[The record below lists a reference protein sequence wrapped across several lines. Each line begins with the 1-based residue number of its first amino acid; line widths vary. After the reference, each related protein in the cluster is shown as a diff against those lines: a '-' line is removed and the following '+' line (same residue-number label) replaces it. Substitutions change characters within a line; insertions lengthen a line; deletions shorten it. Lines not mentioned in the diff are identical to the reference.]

1 MTEVKQTS
9 ILVKNLFKLIRWNN
23 LLIVAV
29 TQYSAAYFLIK
40 PMELKGLVMSPDM
53 LLLCL
58 GTVMITAAGYVI
70 NDYYDVKIDYVN
82 KPERVVV
89 GRFVKRRSIIILHAT
104 LNTLGVLAGVLVSW
118 QIGVLNFLVVGLLWL
133 YSNQLKRLPLLGNI
147 TVALL
152 TGLSVF
158 VVYILQRES
167 IFLFATYAFFA
178 FFISLIREIIKDME
192 DVEGDKKFNC
202 KTLPIAIGIRK
213 SKLVIYLI
221 CTIFLIVVAA
231 LLQQEP
237 KFWWVFSGLVL
248 VLGWLSNQ
256 LFRADK
262 NRDFAKLSTLS
273 KQIMI
278 LGLISMIFLK

>member
-1 MTEVKQTS
+1 MKQTS
-9 ILVKNLFKLIRWNN
+9 LLVKNLLKLIRWNN
-23 LLIVAV
+23 LLIVAIS
-29 TQYSAAYFLIK
+29 QYSAAYFLIK
-40 PMELKGLVMSPDM
+40 SKDLSTLLLDPKM

-58 GTVMITAAGYVI
+58 GTIMITAAGYVI
-70 NDYYDVKIDYVN
+70 NDYYDIKIDYVN

-104 LNTLGVLAGVLVSW
+104 LNTIGVLVGVLVSW
-118 QIGVLNFLVVGLLWL
+118 QIGVINFFVVGLLWL
-133 YSNQLKRLPLLGNI
+133 YSNQLKRLPLLGNL
-147 TVALL
+147 TVAFL

-158 VVYILQRES
+158 VVFVLYRES

-192 DVEGDKKFNC
+192 DVEGDKKFDC
-202 KTLPIAIGIRK
+202 KTLPIAIGMRK

-221 CTIFLIVVAA
+221 CVVFLMEVAV

-237 KFWWVFSGLVL
+237 KFWWVFSGLAL
-248 VLGWLSNQ
+248 LLGWLIQ
-256 LFRADK
+256 KLYKADK
-262 NRDFAKLSTLS
+262 RTDFANLSTFS

-278 LGLISMIFLK
+278 LGLISMIFFK

>member
-1 MTEVKQTS
+1 MDSK
-9 ILVKNLFKLIRWNN
+9 
-23 LLIVAV
+23 
-29 TQYSAAYFLIK
+29 
-40 PMELKGLVMSPDM
+40 M

-58 GTVMITAAGYVI
+58 GTVLITAAGYVI
-70 NDYYDVKIDYVN
+70 NDYYDVKIDYIN

-89 GRFVKRRSIIILHAT
+89 GRFLKRRSIIILHAT

-118 QIGVLNFLVVGLLWL
+118 QIGVINFLVIGLLWL
-133 YSNQLKRLPLLGNI
+133 YSNQLKRLPLLGNL

-158 VVYILQRES
+158 VVYVLHRES
-167 IFLFATYAFFA
+167 IFLFATYSFFA

-192 DVEGDKKFNC
+192 DVEGDKKFDC
-202 KTLPIAIGIRK
+202 KTLPITIGIRK

-221 CTIFLIVVAA
+221 CAIFLVTVAV

-248 VLGWLSNQ
+248 MLGWLCKQ
-256 LFRADK
+256 LFYADK
-262 NRDFAKLSTLS
+262 SNDFANLSTLS

>member
-1 MTEVKQTS
+1 MS
-9 ILVKNLFKLIRWNN
+9 I
-23 LLIVAV
+23 
-29 TQYSAAYFLIK
+29 
-40 PMELKGLVMSPDM
+40 ED
-53 LLLCL
+53 LLLDPKMLFLSL
-58 GTVMITAAGYVI
+58 GTVLITAAGYVI

-89 GRFVKRRSIIILHAT
+89 GKFLKRRSIIILHAT
-104 LNTLGVLAGVLVSW
+104 LNTLGVLIGLLVSW
-118 QIGVLNFLVVGLLWL
+118 QIGAINFFVVGLLWL
-133 YSNQLKRLPLLGNI
+133 YSNQLKRLPLLGNF

-158 VVYILQRES
+158 VVYIFYRES

-192 DVEGDKKFNC
+192 DVEGDKKFDC

-221 CTIFLIVVAA
+221 SVIFILVVAG
-231 LLQQEP
+231 LLQEEP
-237 KFWWVFSGLVL
+237 KFWWVFSGLV
-248 VLGWLSNQ
+248 VMLGWLCQ
-256 LFRADK
+256 RLYRADK
-262 NRDFAKLSTLS
+262 NIDFARLSRLS

>member
-1 MTEVKQTS
+1 MKQTS
-9 ILVKNLFKLIRWNN
+9 ILVKNLFKLIRWFN

-29 TQYSAAYFLIK
+29 TQYSAAYFLIES
-40 PMELKGLVMSPDM
+40 MELRVLLLNPDM

-58 GTVMITAAGYVI
+58 GTIMITAAGYVI
-70 NDYYDVKIDYVN
+70 NDYYDVKIDYIN
-82 KPERVVV
+82 KPDRVVV
-89 GRFVKRRSIIILHAT
+89 GRFVKRRQIMILHAT
-104 LNTLGVLAGVLVSW
+104 LNTLGVLAGILISW
-118 QIGVLNFLVVGLLWL
+118 QIGVINFLVVGLLWL
-133 YSNQLKRLPLLGNI
+133 YSNQLKRLPLLGNV

-158 VVYILQRES
+158 VVYVFYRES

-192 DVEGDKKFNC
+192 DVEGDKKFEL
-202 KTLPIAIGIRK
+202 KTLPIVIGIRK

-221 CTIFLIVVAA
+221 CAIFLTVVVA
-231 LLQQEP
+231 LMQQEP

-248 VLGWLSNQ
+248 MLGWLSNR
-256 LFRADK
+256 LFKADK
-262 NRDFAKLSTLS
+262 SNDFAKLSTLS

>member
-1 MTEVKQTS
+1 M
-9 ILVKNLFKLIRWNN
+9 
-23 LLIVAV
+23 VAV
-29 TQYSAAYFLIK
+29 TQYSAAYFLIES
-40 PMELKGLVMSPDM
+40 MELRTLIKDPKM

-82 KPERVVV
+82 KPDRVVV
-89 GRFVKRRSIIILHAT
+89 GRFVKRRTIIILHAT

-118 QIGVLNFLVVGLLWL
+118 QIGVINFLVIGLLWL
-133 YSNQLKRLPLLGNI
+133 YSNQLKRLPLLGNV

-158 VVYILQRES
+158 VVYVLHRES

-192 DVEGDKKFNC
+192 DVEGDKKFDC

-221 CTIFLIVVAA
+221 CAIFLIVVAS
-231 LLQQEP
+231 LMQQEP

-248 VLGWLSNQ
+248 MLGWLSNR
-256 LFRADK
+256 LYRADK
-262 NRDFAKLSTLS
+262 SIDFAKLSTMS

>member
-1 MTEVKQTS
+1 MKQTS
-9 ILVKNLFKLIRWNN
+9 ILVKNLFKLIRWLN

-29 TQYSAAYFLIK
+29 TQYSAAYFLIES
-40 PMELKGLVMSPDM
+40 MELRLLLLSPDM

-58 GTVMITAAGYVI
+58 GTIMITAAGYVI
-70 NDYYDVKIDYVN
+70 NDYYDVKIDYIN
-82 KPERVVV
+82 KPDRVVV
-89 GRFVKRRSIIILHAT
+89 GRFVKRRPIMILHAT

-118 QIGVLNFLVVGLLWL
+118 QIGVINFLVVGLLWL
-133 YSNQLKRLPLLGNI
+133 YSNQLKRLPLLGNV

-158 VVYILQRES
+158 VVYVLYRES

-192 DVEGDKKFNC
+192 DVEGDKKFEL
-202 KTLPIAIGIRK
+202 KTLPIVIGIRK

-221 CTIFLIVVAA
+221 CAIFLIVVAT
-231 LLQQEP
+231 LMQQEP

-248 VLGWLSNQ
+248 MLGWLSNR
-256 LFRADK
+256 LIKADK
-262 NRDFAKLSTLS
+262 SNDFAKLSTLS